1 MKRKV
6 IEESARLHANVWVG
20 TELRNFHRKLLYEE
34 AFADGAEWRAATVW
48 NEPYKEPARFCDL
61 LLIEHKNGE
70 FELAYKFDPANTK
83 RWAYVKNLMPE
94 MEE

>member
-34 AFADGAEWRAATVW
+34 AFADGAEWRTESVW
-48 NEPYKEPARFCDL
+48 HKPNEEPLIKSSL
-61 LLIEHKNGE
+61 LLIEHIDGE
-70 FELAYKFDPANTK
+70 FELGYRFDPANIK
-83 RWAYVKNLMPE
+83 RWAYVKDLIPVK
-94 MEE
+94 EE